1 MDVKQIQTILS
12 EVSEFQE
19 VHVRVEGSH
28 YEIIVIS
35 EMFENMRRVQQQQAV
50 YAPLMDYIARGDMH
64 AVTIKT
70 FTPQQWQRDRMFH
83 LPG

>member
-1 MDVKQIQTILS
+1 MDVSKIQSILS
-12 EVSEFQE
+12 KVEEFSE

-35 EMFENMRRVQQQQAV
+35 DLFLDMKRVQQQQAV
-50 YAPLMDYIARGDMH
+50 YAPLMQYIASGDMH

-70 FTPQQWQRDRMFH
+70 FTLQQWQREKVFH